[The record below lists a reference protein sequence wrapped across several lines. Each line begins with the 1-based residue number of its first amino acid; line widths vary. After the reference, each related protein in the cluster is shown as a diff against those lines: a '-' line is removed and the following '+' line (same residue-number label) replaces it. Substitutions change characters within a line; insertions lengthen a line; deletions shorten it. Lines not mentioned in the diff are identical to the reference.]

1 MTFLDAASALDDLA
15 SGRMPSQKSV
25 LLGLNSL
32 DSALLQDGGEQSLHD
47 AAATLELFVA
57 TGGVVS
63 NFVDA
68 RARYALMAEA
78 VRRAMPDD

>member
-1 MTFLDAASALDDLA
+1 MRSTTWRAAGCPAKNPFC
-15 SGRMPSQKSV
+15 SGSTP
-25 LLGLNSL
+25 L
-32 DSALLQDGGEQSLHD
+32 DSALLQGGGEQSLHD
-47 AAATLELFVA
+47 AAATLEIFVA

-78 VRRAMPDD
+78 VRRAMTDD